1 VQDYTFLWWD
11 VRPHPNLGTIEI
23 RCCDAQTRLDH
34 TIALTALI
42 QAMCKELAEHYEAG
56 FEFGTFPHE
65 LLDENKWLAARYG
78 LTGDLID
85 LPHSARVP
93 ARELARRLVER
104 LRPHARELGAERELE
119 GVLEM
124 VEGGTGAERQLADWR
139 ADRDLRELVRKIVAS
154 TARGTRGRIDD
165 SSAPA
170 RT

>member
-1 VQDYTFLWWD
+1 
-11 VRPHPNLGTIEI
+11 
-23 RCCDAQTRLDH
+23 
-34 TIALTALI
+34 
-42 QAMCKELAEHYEAG
+42 M
-56 FEFGTFPHE
+56 
-65 LLDENKWLAARYG
+65 
-78 LTGDLID
+78 
-85 LPHSARVP
+85 P

-124 VEGGTGAERQLADWR
+124 VEGGNGAERQLADWR
-139 ADRDLRELVRKIVAS
+139 ADRDLRALVRKIVAS